1 MDPIF
6 LILIFFAV
14 AMVWMSSRQ
23 RKAQQ
28 KTQAFV
34 ESLTPGAK
42 VMTMSGYIGTIV
54 DITDEHVTL
63 ESVPGGGTTVW
74 IKPAI
79 RQSVVDPVIDASDE
93 ANPVEA
99 SSDEVEIPDNI
110 AKLIGEDTSSIDKY
124 TKSDDDED
132 RGSDTSK

>member
-124 TKSDDDED
+124 TKSNDDED